1 MKRED
6 SKKRRVASNPDVQNK
21 RDELAKKIKARLKAQ
36 QKDAKTAPITEEER
50 KKRLE
55 AYKQRLASRKAEDEE
70 KKAEEEKKKE
80 AEKKKAEASRKPA
93 DRLSA
98 TRAALAALRAKKIKA
113 NEVDENGI
121 PAVGD
126 APKDPNAELAAVPK
140 PGEKGNPPAD
150 APAPAEE
157 SAKAPEKTDAEE
169 SATVLVQV
177 NEKLDEINKRAE
189 VDKVVKTELE
199 QIKETLTGVAAS
211 LKGVKAGKA
220 DVLTKQESAVIVDFL
235 SKIDAAFKKDVVGFE
250 ATASL
255 KDREAFDKLVSA
267 SRVSIDIASEKA
279 HNAIIAYSE
288 KKATGTDVK
297 NAVKEVKAAFEKFQT
312 IKSVTAVFKKEAS
325 VASNETNHI
334 KRVVAYVQEMVV
346 AGKVEA
352 NQIAGLVNEYLGLS
366 PIEFKS
372 VVATV
377 SKVAG
382 KGIYPENIHVEQSGS
397 GNRIDSLEAIFDR

>member
-21 RDELAKKIKARLKAQ
+21 RDELAKKIKARLEAQ
-36 QKDAKTAPITEEER
+36 QKEAKTAPITEEER

-80 AEKKKAEASRKPA
+80 AEKKKAEAGRKPA

-140 PGEKGNPPAD
+140 PGEKGNPPA
-150 APAPAEE
+150 EE
-157 SAKAPEKTDAEE
+157 PAKAPEKTDAEE

-279 HNAIIAYSE
+279 HNTIIAYSE

-352 NQIAGLVNEYLGLS
+352 NQIASLVNEYLGLS

>member
-21 RDELAKKIKARLKAQ
+21 RDELAKKIKARLEAQ

-55 AYKQRLASRKAEDEE
+55 AYKQRLASRKAKDEE

-80 AEKKKAEASRKPA
+80 AEKKKAEAGRKPA

-140 PGEKGNPPAD
+140 PGEKGNPPA
-150 APAPAEE
+150 EE
-157 SAKAPEKTDAEE
+157 PAKAPEKTDAEE

-211 LKGVKAGKA
+211 LKGIKAVKA
-220 DVLTKQESAVIVDFL
+220 DVLTKKESVVITDFL

-279 HNAIIAYSE
+279 HNTIIAYSE